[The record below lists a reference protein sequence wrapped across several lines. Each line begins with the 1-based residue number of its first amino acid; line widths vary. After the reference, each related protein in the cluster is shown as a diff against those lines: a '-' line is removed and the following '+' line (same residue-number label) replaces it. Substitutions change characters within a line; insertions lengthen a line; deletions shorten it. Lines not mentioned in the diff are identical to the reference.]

1 MKRTLGVLI
10 VGLLA
15 IFAAPAQAYSVKELR
30 EDCQAA
36 DELFA
41 NKKTSNPYESL
52 KSGRCISYV
61 AGFADGYAV
70 SDYLADKVGV
80 KLNAF
85 CLPDES
91 DLSARLVRAVLAHFE
106 HLPPNPSGST
116 AMLVASALA
125 KSFPCS
131 NTLESKK

>member
-1 MKRTLGVLI
+1 MKK
-10 VGLLA
+10 LLCLLLVA
-15 IFAAPAQAYSVKELR
+15 GFSAAAHAYSIKELH
-30 EDCQAA
+30 EDCKAA
-36 DELFA
+36 DDFFA
-41 NKKTSNPYESL
+41 QHKSSDPYDAV

-70 SDYLADKVGV
+70 SDYLADKVGL

-85 CLPDES
+85 CLPNQG
-91 DLSARLVRAVLAHFE
+91 DLSSRLVRAVLAHLE

-125 KSFPCS
+125 KSFPCPDS
-131 NTLESKK
+131 LEPKK